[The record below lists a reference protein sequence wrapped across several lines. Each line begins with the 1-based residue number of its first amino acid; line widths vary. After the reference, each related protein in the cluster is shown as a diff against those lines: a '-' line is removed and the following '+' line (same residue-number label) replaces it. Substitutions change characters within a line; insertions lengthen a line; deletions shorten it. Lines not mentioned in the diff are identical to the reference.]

1 MRDIVR
7 RRRAGRRRKESAMDY
22 RVLIVDDERDF
33 LETVVNRLQKRNIE
47 TTGVR
52 SGEEAIEVMKKK
64 AFDVVIL
71 DIKMPG
77 GMDGIETLREMKR
90 IQPLAEVILLTG
102 HASVETSIEGMKLGA
117 FDYFIKP
124 IKLEDLLTKMA
135 AAFEKKNAHDQ
146 KIRAARIKEAD
157 RFPGRVLEQQR
168 EEEGNE

>member
-1 MRDIVR
+1 
-7 RRRAGRRRKESAMDY
+7 MDY
-22 RVLIVDDERDF
+22 FRALIVDDEQDF

-47 TTGVR
+47 STGVR

-77 GMDGIETLREMKR
+77 GIDGIETLREIKR

-117 FDYFIKP
+117 FDYLIKP

-135 AAFEKKNAHDQ
+135 EAFEKKNAHDQ
-146 KIRAARIKEAD
+146 KIRTARIKD
-157 RFPGRVLEQQR
+157 LVRSPGSALEH
-168 EEEGNE
+168 EKEDEK